1 MVRKGIHPTKQV
13 LIDVVVNLLDSKSP
27 SEINSEEILDAALI
41 SKGSLYHHFQDLP
54 ELIETALIF
63 RFSKYVN
70 ETIDS
75 LEEILASSNDKKEAL
90 DHFLQAANKRQIE
103 DSRAIRIERIH
114 SLSMAFNDERL
125 YKALAAEQDRLTE
138 EWERLYLR
146 AKDLGWAKPDLDSRS
161 LGVFMQS
168 HVIGQIVND
177 MSAKP
182 MDQREWTKL
191 ITYLFSVTFF
201 GSES

>member
-1 MVRKGIHPTKQV
+1 M
-13 LIDVVVNLLDSKSP
+13 
-27 SEINSEEILDAALI
+27 
-41 SKGSLYHHFQDLP
+41 
-54 ELIETALIF
+54 
-63 RFSKYVN
+63 
-70 ETIDS
+70 
-75 LEEILASSNDKKEAL
+75 
-90 DHFLQAANKRQIE
+90 QAANKRQIE

-201 GSES
+201 GSDS